1 MSEPHPQQHG
11 QAFAPGPDAAWAR
24 PGATLTQ
31 PAAPA
36 PQPPAAPPGSP
47 QTAPGPLPEAD
58 KRSGRGGSRW
68 VLAMSAAACVLGIA
82 AIVMTAINLTRPAP
96 AATTTTVTAQP
107 PNYSPD
113 QIAAAKREA
122 CDASVSVDQP
132 LGGVHRELMATLGNR
147 VSPEHAGALSTF
159 STVLMIE
166 IEYMRN
172 HTPPATPADV
182 QEATSHYI
190 DAWIA
195 LGDAYTRELP
205 NDQLDKLRGEVVR
218 WGDRLDEVCR

>member
-1 MSEPHPQQHG
+1 
-11 QAFAPGPDAAWAR
+11 
-24 PGATLTQ
+24 
-31 PAAPA
+31 
-36 PQPPAAPPGSP
+36 
-47 QTAPGPLPEAD
+47 
-58 KRSGRGGSRW
+58 
-68 VLAMSAAACVLGIA
+68 MSAAACLLGIA
-82 AIVMTAINLTRPAP
+82 AIIMTAINLTRPAP
-96 AATTTTVTAQP
+96 PATTTTMVAP
-107 PNYSPD
+107 PPTYTPE
-113 QIAAAKREA
+113 QIAAAKKEA

-172 HTPPATPADV
+172 HAPPATPADV